1 MASDQRAKKLK
12 TKNKYKKGK
21 SILEI
26 KNIYCVGRN
35 YRLHA
40 QELNNAVPTSPFLF
54 SKPTHAL
61 VDAKGQKIQLP
72 GDQGA
77 VHYEAELVFHMARSY
92 DPSLP
97 MEAMIDQMTVGL
109 DLTLRDVQAELK
121 KKAYPWLLA
130 KGFPNSAVLSSWLP
144 FNGLQQIAEHYFTLE
159 KNGQEVQR
167 GNIKD
172 MIFDLPT
179 LLEFSSKHFG
189 LAAGDIIFTGT
200 PAGVGALVNDDS
212 LVLKWNE
219 EMIGSCKIEI
229 TLE

>member
-1 MASDQRAKKLK
+1 M
-12 TKNKYKKGK
+12 
-21 SILEI
+21 EI

-40 QELNNAVPTSPFLF
+40 QELNNAIPTSPFLF

-61 VDAKGQKIQLP
+61 AEAKGQTLQLP

-77 VHYEAELVFHMARSY
+77 VHYEAELVIHMAKKY
-92 DPSLP
+92 EPGLP
-97 MEAMIDQMTVGL
+97 LEALIDQMTIGL
-109 DLTLRDVQAELK
+109 DLTLREVQDELK

-130 KGFPNSAVLSSWLP
+130 KGFLNSAVLSSWLP
-144 FNGLQQIAEHYFTLE
+144 FKGLSEIADYDFTLE

-179 LLEFSSKHFG
+179 LLEFSAKHFG
-189 LAAGDIIFTGT
+189 LEAGDIIFTGT
-200 PAGVGALVNDDS
+200 PAGVGALANEDV
-212 LVLKWNE
+212 LVLKWKE
-219 EMIGSCKIEI
+219 EVIGDCKVGFSPK
-229 TLE
+229 

>member
-1 MASDQRAKKLK
+1 MVSD
-12 TKNKYKKGK
+12 
-21 SILEI
+21 I
-26 KNIYCVGRN
+26 KNIYCIGRN

-40 QELNNAVPTSPFLF
+40 QELNNAIPTSPFLF

-61 VDAKGQKIQLP
+61 AGAKGQTILLP
-72 GDQGA
+72 GDRGS
-77 VHYEAELVFHMARSY
+77 VHYEVELVIHLARTY
-92 DPSLP
+92 EPGLP
-97 MEAMIDQMTVGL
+97 LEELIDQMTIGL
-109 DLTLRDVQAELK
+109 DLTLRDVQDELK

-144 FNGLQQIAEHYFTLE
+144 FEGLQEVSAYDFTLE

-179 LLEFSSKHFG
+179 ILEFSAKHFG
-189 LAAGDIIFTGT
+189 LGQGDIIFTGT
-200 PAGVGALVNDDS
+200 PAGVGALANEDH

-219 EMIGSCKIEI
+219 VQIGECKVVLVKNE
-229 TLE
+229 

>member
-1 MASDQRAKKLK
+1 M
-12 TKNKYKKGK
+12 
-21 SILEI
+21 EI

-40 QELNNAVPTSPFLF
+40 RELNNAIPTSPFLF

-61 VDAKGQKIQLP
+61 VEAKGQEIQLP

-77 VHYEAELVFHMARSY
+77 IHYEAELVVHMARPY
-92 DPSLP
+92 DPNLP
-97 MEAMIDQMTVGL
+97 LEALIDQMTIGL
-109 DLTLRDVQAELK
+109 DLTLRDVQDELK

-130 KGFPNSAVLSSWLP
+130 KGFPNSAVLSAWLP
-144 FNGLQQIAEHYFTLE
+144 FEGLEKTAEYDFALE

-179 LLEFSSKHFG
+179 LLEFSAKHFG
-189 LAAGDIIFTGT
+189 LDAGDIIFTGT
-200 PAGVGALVNDDS
+200 PAGVGPLAPHDE
-212 LVLKWNE
+212 LVLKWQE
-219 EMIGSCKIEI
+219 KTMGSCKVGFSAKMM
-229 TLE
+229 